1 MGLSWLGPGN
11 YGQLIQTCAASHPC
25 YVVVVNEVKAA
36 QEIRRVSPETL
47 VHFRITGHDR
57 DMTPTRVGGAE
68 RVRWLLP
75 IFRDSNAQL
84 LSIANEWTPP
94 GDTPEQ
100 VAVLRMC
107 CEAYQ
112 GAMDEASRRGITIAV
127 GDFSVANPHIE
138 RPGVLDT
145 LRPMFAQAERD
156 GHFLCINYYAR
167 NGDTANDPDAL
178 HWVRMT
184 EDYPRLRVV
193 MREYNVLA
201 EDTPTGE
208 AFTALLRAGDAR
220 WAKYPQFMGA
230 ALYTLVGYPDS
241 EWRRFDY
248 AADLA
253 AYERHVQSSI
263 ATS

>member
-11 YGQLIQTCAASHPC
+11 YGQLVQVCAASRPC
-25 YVVVVNEVKAA
+25 YVVIVNEVKAA
-36 QEIRRVSPETL
+36 QEVRRASPETL
-47 VHFRITGHDR
+47 VHFRITGHDTIPNPSR
-57 DMTPTRVGGAE
+57 EAGAE

-75 IFRDSNAQL
+75 VFRDSGAQL

-100 VAVLRMC
+100 VEALRAC
-107 CEAYQ
+107 CEAYR
-112 GAMDEASRRGITIAV
+112 GAMDEANRHGIKIAV

-138 RPGVLDT
+138 RPGVMDA
-145 LRPMFAQAERD
+145 LRPMLAQAERD
-156 GHFLCINYYAR
+156 GHYLCINYYAR

-201 EDTPTGE
+201 EDTPRGE
-208 AFTALLRAGDAR
+208 AFTALLRAGDAM
-220 WAKYPQFMGA
+220 WARYPQFMGA

-241 EWRRFDY
+241 EWKRFEFPSE
-248 AADLA
+248 L
-253 AYERHVQSSI
+253 ERYSNWLSQSK
-263 ATS
+263 